1 MITQQSVSYI
11 RVSAGRQGNSG
22 LGIEVQSDA
31 ITRFAAGERSEPIGE
46 LVEVE
51 TDEGIDVL
59 DRRPKLAVA
68 LAHAHKAKASVVMAK
83 LCL

>member
-1 MITQQSVSYI
+1 VITQQLVSYI
-11 RVSAGRQGNSG
+11 RVSAGRQGKSG

-31 ITRFAAGERSEPIGE
+31 IARFAAGERCEPIGE

-59 DRRPKLAVA
+59 DRRPKLAGA
-68 LAHAHKAKASVVMAK
+68 WHRPTRRRRRW
-83 LCL
+83 